1 MPFGRRCVCQPYS
14 WLRALYILVLK
25 MTTGCRENTSY
36 AECSSRNQGIWVSFC
51 KPRVTRKFWKK
62 PELFW
67 AHQLPPKV
75 FPTLMFT
82 FPALEKCGL
91 STPAMMVSSWFWA
104 CFPFQ
109 REQAS
114 SKIETNSSKF
124 CSIRL
129 CMGTEPVTKSF
140 EHEFKSPFTN
150 ELYFSQPEN
159 SKAS

>member
-1 MPFGRRCVCQPYS
+1 MPFGRRCVCQSYS
-14 WLRALYILVLK
+14 WLKALHILILK
-25 MTTGCRENTSY
+25 LTTGCRENTSY

-51 KPRVTRKFWKK
+51 KPGVTRKFWKK

-67 AHQLPPKV
+67 AHQLPHKI

-91 STPAMMVSSWFWA
+91 STPDMTWSPVDSGHV
-104 CFPFQ
+104 FPLPE
-109 REQAS
+109 RLS

-150 ELYFSQPEN
+150 ELYFSQPCN